1 VEDLKM
7 KNIQKCVL
15 LWSKQMNVVIFEKT
29 QYGHKNEL
37 KGPSAGIFEI
47 LKVCSKIKSSLPA

>member
-15 LWSKQMNVVIFEKT
+15 LWSKQMNVVIFEKNNMAT
-29 QYGHKNEL
+29 
-37 KGPSAGIFEI
+37 
-47 LKVCSKIKSSLPA
+47 KIN